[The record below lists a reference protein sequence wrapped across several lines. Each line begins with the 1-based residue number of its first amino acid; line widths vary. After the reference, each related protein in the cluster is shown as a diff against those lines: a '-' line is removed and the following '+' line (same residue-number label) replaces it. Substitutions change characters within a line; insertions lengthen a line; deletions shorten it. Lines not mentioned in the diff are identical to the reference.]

1 MDDSLVPYLEPL
13 LTIPWLISIDVPAGQ
28 RAQPVSRERVLNAV
42 SRTQEEPLWDVL
54 VSRESIQQ
62 EILNTSTVSRN
73 ENY

>member
-1 MDDSLVPYLEPL
+1 MDDSLVPHLEPL

-54 VSRESIQQ
+54 VSR
-62 EILNTSTVSRN
+62 
-73 ENY
+73 